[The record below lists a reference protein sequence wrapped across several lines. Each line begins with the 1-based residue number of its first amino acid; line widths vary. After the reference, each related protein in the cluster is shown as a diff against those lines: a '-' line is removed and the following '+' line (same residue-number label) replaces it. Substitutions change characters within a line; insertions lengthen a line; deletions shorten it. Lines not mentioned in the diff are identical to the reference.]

1 MRNVLGWIGRVLLTS
16 GILLLLFVAYQLW
29 GTGIYQSRQ
38 QDKLRDQ
45 FEQTVQ
51 KNGHTT
57 TTLPSTAT
65 TLLPTATTL
74 PATATTGPDNPTITQ
89 PTTGVQLEVPP
100 HGDPVASIS
109 IPKIGVSK
117 IVVEGV
123 DVPDLREGPGHYPV
137 TPLPGQEGNTAIAG
151 HRTTYGA
158 PFGDLDQLAPGDE
171 ITVTTLDNK
180 TWTYKVNQDSPF
192 VVKPTQGEVLQP
204 TPDPTRPGHALAT
217 LTLTTCNPKYSAA
230 ERLIV
235 QATIVLPPGAVPL
248 PADRRSI
255 PGRRPPRSA
264 AWARTAVVAHPRA
277 PLGPHRRARRWRV
290 VVPVPPLQEVVRVDR
305 RRDPLHRRLVRLLH
319 VPRAAPAVELL
330 IEAPANQD
338 SSMSAMTSPASTGC
352 PRST

>member
-29 GTGIYQSRQ
+29 GTGILESRQ

-137 TPLPGQEGNTAIAG
+137 TPLPGQEGNAAIAG

-217 LTLTTCNPKYSAA
+217 LTLTTCNPKFSAA

-248 PADRRSI
+248 PASTVTPGSAKATISGLEGDSGSRFPALLWGLIAALVGGAWWFLFHRYKKWYVWIAGAI
-255 PGRRPPRSA
+255 PFI
-264 AWARTAVVAHPRA
+264 VV
-277 PLGPHRRARRWRV
+277 LFV
-290 VVPVPPLQEVVRVDR
+290 FYTYLE
-305 RRDPLHRRLVRLLH
+305 RLL
-319 VPRAAPAVELL
+319 PS
-330 IEAPANQD
+330 NY
-338 SSMSAMTSPASTGC
+338 
-352 PRST
+352 